1 MKRNDS
7 LFIVTLCLLALL
19 AGLIL
24 FLIPRSWRPPL
35 TAPGSAEEATEPALL
50 FEFGAGAAGT
60 AAAEM
65 PRETEPQEDAALEAE
80 IRACL
85 PDSGESWDV
94 YYESLTGERR
104 AVVTQ
109 NLPEDHR
116 MVSASL
122 IKLFVM
128 GAVYQAHEEGLLD
141 ADANQTDLWN
151 MITASDNSAA
161 NRLITLL
168 GGGDAAAGMERV
180 NRFAQDMGCFDT
192 QLNRL
197 MLVDNGLQNYT
208 SARDCAVFLRAVA
221 SGTCI
226 SAARSEQMLSM
237 LRGQT
242 VNNRIP
248 QRLPANTVVA
258 HKTGDLQ
265 HLSCGDVGIVS
276 APSGDYLL
284 CAISNY
290 SADDYRS
297 AETIAAISLLVYQS
311 AEADPG

>member
-1 MKRNDS
+1 MKRNQGS
-7 LFIVTLCLLALL
+7 YLLILCLLAVL

-24 FLIPRSWRPPL
+24 YLIGRDRAPAQSAPEPAESVPL
-35 TAPGSAEEATEPALL
+35 TAAAPAPSDTPAPTEAPS
-50 FEFGAGAAGT
+50 
-60 AAAEM
+60 
-65 PRETEPQEDAALEAE
+65 PEDAALEAE

-85 PDSGESWDV
+85 PDAAERWDI
-94 YYESLTGERR
+94 YYESLSDGRFA
-104 AVVTQ
+104 AVEQ

-141 ADANQTDLWN
+141 ADAQSADLWN

-180 NRFAQDMGCFDT
+180 NRFAQSMGCADT

-197 MLVDNGLQNYT
+197 MLVDNGLQNYI
-208 SARDCAVFLRAVA
+208 SARDCAAFLRAVYA
-221 SGTCI
+221 GTCV
-226 SAARSEQMLSM
+226 SAARSQEMLTM

-248 QRLPANTVVA
+248 QRLPAGTAVA

-265 HLSCGDVGIVS
+265 HLSCGDVGIVF

-284 CAISNY
+284 CAISNL
-290 SADDYRS
+290 SADDYRT
-297 AETIAAISLLVYQS
+297 AETIAAISLLVYERAGAAGS
-311 AEADPG
+311 